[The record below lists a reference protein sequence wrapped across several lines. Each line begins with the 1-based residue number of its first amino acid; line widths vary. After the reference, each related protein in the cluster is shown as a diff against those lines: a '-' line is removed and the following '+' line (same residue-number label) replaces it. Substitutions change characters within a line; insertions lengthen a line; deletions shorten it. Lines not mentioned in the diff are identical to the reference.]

1 MKQGVLIF
9 EKDKEKVLKLYEEY
23 AKDMF
28 EKEKEKEVKKI
39 ISVWKK
45 LLKSI
50 LIKRYI
56 KENYENT

>member
-9 EKDKEKVLKLYEEY
+9 EKDKEKVLKLYEDY